1 MTSAY
6 AFILVSLFQVSP
18 TALSILST
26 ELGTVG
32 ITPVISLTC
41 SHISLDPFLLGDPN
55 FTLSFQTA
63 YPVFLCWYG
72 IACVVRL
79 ILCLT
84 NVMAGSR

>member
-41 SHISLDPFLLGDPN
+41 SHISLDPFLLGCHDPTL
-55 FTLSFQTA
+55 TLSFQSA
-63 YPVFLCWYG
+63 
-72 IACVVRL
+72 
-79 ILCLT
+79 
-84 NVMAGSR
+84 